1 MYVQARS
8 ASAKYWL
15 RNYPHIWCYLC
26 VFIRL
31 ANPLIFGFLFAPHSW
46 FGGIRTSAMFACM
59 RSHTTRNL
67 NDRCTRDGLNSMS
80 KAHTIKSWKKNR
92 KSEVFL
98 GQNQQSVLGQ
108 WSYRSEYE
116 SAEWAF
122 SIIVWFISWFLCCS

>member
-31 ANPLIFGFLFAPHSW
+31 ANPLIFGFLFAPHFW

-67 NDRCTRDGLNSMS
+67 TTVAQEVVSTLCQKR
-80 KAHTIKSWKKNR
+80 TIKSWKKTKNR
-92 KSEVFL
+92 RCFSTKTSSRCLVSERLRSRMQILECTFFV
-98 GQNQQSVLGQ
+98 SSE
-108 WSYRSEYE
+108 WSHD
-116 SAEWAF
+116 
-122 SIIVWFISWFLCCS
+122 L